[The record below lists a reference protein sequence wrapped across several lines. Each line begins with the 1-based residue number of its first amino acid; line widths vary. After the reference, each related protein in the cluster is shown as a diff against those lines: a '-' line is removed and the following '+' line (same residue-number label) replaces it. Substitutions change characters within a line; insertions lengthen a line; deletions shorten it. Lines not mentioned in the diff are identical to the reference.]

1 MKGTEEFKKTIQA
14 YLEQRSAEDTM
25 FAESYKK
32 PNKNIDD
39 CITYILNTVKS
50 SGCVGFTDAEIF
62 GMAVHYYDE
71 DDIKVG
77 EKINCDVVV
86 NHKVEL
92 TEQELADAR
101 TKAMEQAQKEAYEA
115 LTKRKQ
121 SKPKKTEVVSEQPS
135 LFAL

>member
-14 YLEQRSAEDTM
+14 YLEQRAAEDAM

-32 PNKNIDD
+32 LNKNLDD
-39 CITYILNTVKS
+39 CITYILNTVKN
-50 SGCVGFTDAEIF
+50 SGCTGFTDMEIF

-77 EKINCDVVV
+77 EKINCGVVV

-101 TKAMEQAQKEAYEA
+101 AKAMEQAQKDAYEA

-121 SKPKKTEVVSEQPS
+121 SKPKKVEAVQEQPS

>member
-77 EKINCDVVV
+77 EKINCGVVV

-115 LTKRKQ
+115 LTKRKP
-121 SKPKKTEVVSEQPS
+121 SKPKKAEAVQEQPS

>member
-14 YLEQRSAEDTM
+14 YLEQRAAEDAM

-32 PNKNIDD
+32 PNKNLDD
-39 CITYILNTVKS
+39 CITYILNTVKN
-50 SGCVGFTDAEIF
+50 SGCAGFTDMEIF

-77 EKINCDVVV
+77 EKINCGVVV

-101 TKAMEQAQKEAYEA
+101 AKAMEQAQKDAYEA

-121 SKPKKTEVVSEQPS
+121 SKPKKVEAVQEQPS